1 MAAEVSALE
10 IRRVGEECRK
20 ISIGGVRNAEL
31 GEKAAYCFVG
41 SCHTRQCDASLS
53 GVCGNRRG
61 PVPSFQC
68 AVGKQHPND
77 HLFADA
83 WCYGSEIF
91 EDGLFRGDE
100 QYTITD
106 QNKIQSLLNG
116 LAKNKLMKQPDGKK
130 PPEKWKYRVILWAAD
145 GTGAF
150 SFTDTGDFRKDAKCT
165 IPGSAGYYL
174 PQYPDMIRRLLDSY
188 CKEVLGVG

>member
-1 MAAEVSALE
+1 MPNWVKRLLIVLSAVVILGS
-10 IRRVGEECRK
+10 VTLLCLAFAGT
-20 ISIGGVRNAEL
+20 GG
-31 GEKAAYCFVG
+31 
-41 SCHTRQCDASLS
+41 
-53 GVCGNRRG
+53 G
-61 PVPSFQC
+61 PF
-68 AVGKQHPND
+68 
-77 HLFADA
+77 HLFNAPSA
-83 WCYGSEIF
+83 SSTQTTTYSQMLGVMAPKYSKMVF
-91 EDGLFRGDE
+91 FRGDE